1 MTRGETYQEFV
12 NKFKH
17 KKTTDDCYTP
27 KEVYEAVKTWA
38 VEQYKLENYNI
49 VRPFYPGGDYESYKY
64 TDNDVII
71 DNPPFSILAK
81 IVRFYLERNIKFFLF
96 CPTITAMHYIKDKEV
111 TVILTGLHDICYEN
125 GVKVV
130 TSFITN
136 LDKSTAIRLN
146 NELWARIEP
155 EPKKKMLKHEY
166 PPNVLNAFN
175 LSVLLRG
182 DKERTTDISI
192 SRDEVMPIIKLDE
205 QKGTKIYGTGV
216 LVSDNVVN
224 KLDPLKENHAK
235 NNSKVVWQF
244 SDREK
249 DIIKQLNQSN

>member
-1 MTRGETYQEFV
+1 MAKAETYQEFV
-12 NKFKH
+12 KKFKP

-27 KEVYEAVKTWA
+27 KEVYEAVKTWT
-38 VEQYKLENYNI
+38 VEQYKLESYNI

-81 IVRFYLERNIKFFLF
+81 IVSFYLERNIKFFLF
-96 CPTITAMHYIKDKEV
+96 CPTVSAMNYLKHKEV
-111 TVILTGLHDICYEN
+111 TIVLTGLQKIVYEN
-125 GVKVV
+125 GAKVP
-130 TSFITN
+130 TQFITN

-155 EPKKKMLKHEY
+155 PAKRENIKTKYEY
-166 PPNVLNAFN
+166 PPNVLSAFHLN
-175 LSVLLRG
+175 TLLKK
-182 DKERTTDISI
+182 DTKRTIDISI
-192 SRDEVMPIIKLDE
+192 SRDEAMGIEKLDE
-205 QKGTKIYGTGV
+205 QKGKRIYGGGV
-216 LVSDNVVN
+216 LLSDNVVN
-224 KLDPLKENHAK
+224 KLEPLKYIK

-249 DIIKQLNQSN
+249 EIIKQLNQSN